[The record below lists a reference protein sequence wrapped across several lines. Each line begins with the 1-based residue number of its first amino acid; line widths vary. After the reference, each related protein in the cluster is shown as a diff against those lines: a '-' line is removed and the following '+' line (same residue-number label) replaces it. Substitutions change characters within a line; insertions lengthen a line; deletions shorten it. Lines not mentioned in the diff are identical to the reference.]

1 MNNGIET
8 MKKII
13 AAVIIM
19 VLIPISY
26 LGAEEKQ
33 TVDPDEDKTLM
44 ALKGYLPLP
53 AKHKYYYYKEGMTK
67 ETEKADFLDC
77 IEGQRRIISYGR
89 MSAEN
94 EETKPCRGY
103 NTTVWVT
110 IQCMK
115 NKGYVE
121 TKHQM
126 FEYPYPDD
134 H

>member
-1 MNNGIET
+1 

-26 LGAEEKQ
+26 LGAEDKQ

-67 ETEKADFLDC
+67 ETEKADFLDR
-77 IEGQRRIISYGR
+77 IEGQRQIVGFDR
-89 MSAEN
+89 MGAGDKRTNPLNEYEN
-94 EETKPCRGY
+94 K
-103 NTTVWVT
+103 
-110 IQCMK
+110 K
-115 NKGYVE
+115 N
-121 TKHQM
+121 
-126 FEYPYPDD
+126 
-134 H
+134 